1 VAWICIS
8 CNATRKGKLLR
19 RRINGFGLNFEE
31 KQYEYLSTAGIVL
44 AKHLTIAPR
53 SADVRVFARDTS
65 SEALG
70 SVTIPVQA
78 LFEGPQ
84 TASSLPAKS
93 ESRQ

>member
-1 VAWICIS
+1 V
-8 CNATRKGKLLR
+8 
-19 RRINGFGLNFEE
+19 GLNFEE
-31 KQYEYLSTAGIVL
+31 KQYEYLRTAGVVL
-44 AKHLTIAPR
+44 AKHLTITAQ

-84 TASSLPAKS
+84 TASSLPAKM
-93 ESRQ
+93 EYRK